1 MIIKSYE
8 IHKTDLANK
17 IVLLYGK
24 NDGHKKEVIKNI
36 NKNRYA
42 LFNYDQNEIIEN
54 KTILFENIFS
64 GSLFDEKKLIIIN
77 RVNDKFLSIIEQIN
91 QNKINDLIILLI
103 ADILEKK
110 SKLRSKFEKDK
121 NFITIPF
128 YEDTE
133 EVLIKL
139 AHDFFKRKK
148 NSISNK
154 IINLIIQKCNGDR
167 GILLNELNKIE
178 IYSGNGKI
186 ITEENI
192 SKLVNLI
199 ENHNISKLVDNYLA
213 KNNNKIKNILNEN
226 NFSNEECIIITR
238 TFLNKAKKLLKLSNE
253 FEKNNNIEL
262 TISSAKPPIFWKD
275 KEITKQQIYKWSPLK
290 IRSLIYDLNEIEIQ
304 IKKNI
309 NIAINLTI
317 NFILDNKYMEINN

>member
-148 NSISNK
+148 ISISNK